1 MNWNTWKKLR
11 NAKLRNAKEDPT
23 LAGHTG
29 LCVLATLSRLS
40 TSTAIQRHFLPASL
54 AGRTRMW
61 AHQPCLY
68 CSEAF
73 SSSSICCF
81 EMQRHLRVCA
91 ARMGPLPL
99 PRAPSSWNTGFST
112 WKAAGTTST
121 CSQCTSWL
129 LTSSEASYHFSF
141 PDSGSIF
148 SVSVPDPSPD
158 QVRVARTHF
167 RHVWGLQAKILA
179 NVYIGGGKLLPPLN
193 VVQDD
198 QNI

>member
-29 LCVLATLSRLS
+29 LCVLATLSRLA
-40 TSTAIQRHFLPASL
+40 TLMAIQRHFLPASL

-61 AHQPCLY
+61 AHQHCLY

-81 EMQRHLRVCA
+81 EMQRHLRVYA

-99 PRAPSSWNTGFST
+99 PGAPSSWNTGFST

-121 CSQCTSWL
+121 CSQCFSPPQRGASTSVSQILAVSSQSLSLIQVQTRWESHVHTLDMCEACKPRSWL
-129 LTSSEASYHFSF
+129 MSTSVVVNYF
-141 PDSGSIF
+141 
-148 SVSVPDPSPD
+148 
-158 QVRVARTHF
+158 
-167 RHVWGLQAKILA
+167 
-179 NVYIGGGKLLPPLN
+179 LL
-193 VVQDD
+193 
-198 QNI
+198 

>member
-29 LCVLATLSRLS
+29 LCVLATLSRLA

-99 PRAPSSWNTGFST
+99 PQALLLGTRVFLHGRLQAPPQLAPSALPGFSPPQRR
-112 WKAAGTTST
+112 ATTSV
-121 CSQCTSWL
+121 SQILAVSSQSLSLIQVQTRWESHVHTLDMCEACKPRSWL
-129 LTSSEASYHFSF
+129 MSTSVVVNYF
-141 PDSGSIF
+141 
-148 SVSVPDPSPD
+148 
-158 QVRVARTHF
+158 
-167 RHVWGLQAKILA
+167 
-179 NVYIGGGKLLPPLN
+179 LL
-193 VVQDD
+193 
-198 QNI
+198 